1 MLMIVSKLALS
12 QDSLNN
18 NYPKVIILGDS
29 TKLIAITP
37 AQMDSIAVRL
47 IRAEELPIC
56 DSLVNAQRKEIT
68 AKDTFIANQALFID
82 FYKKRDDINGNIRR
96 NQDIAINELKSSLK
110 KEKQKAVAI
119 KIANFVCYPIAI
131 VGTAIATYYI
141 SNKLK

>member
-18 NYPKVIILGDS
+18 SYPKVIILEDS

-47 IRAEELPIC
+47 IKAKELPIC
-56 DSLVNAQRKEIT
+56 DSVVNAQKKEIV

-82 FYKKRDDINGNIRR
+82 FYKKRDDINGGIRR
-96 NQDIAINELKSSLK
+96 NQDIVINELKSSLK
-110 KEKQKAVAI
+110 KEKQKAVVI

-131 VGTAIATYYI
+131 IGTAIATYYI
-141 SNKLK
+141 SSKLK

>member
-1 MLMIVSKLALS
+1 MLMIVSKSILS
-12 QDSLNN
+12 QDSLTNS
-18 NYPKVIILGDS
+18 YPKVIILGDS

-37 AQMDSIAVRL
+37 TQMDSISVRL

-56 DSLVNAQRKEIT
+56 DSLVKAQRKEI
-68 AKDTFIANQALFID
+68 AEKDTFIDNQALFID
-82 FYKKRDDINGNIRR
+82 FYKKRDDISSGARR

-110 KEKQKAVAI
+110 KEKQKSVAI

-131 VGTAIATYYI
+131 IGTAIATYYI

>member
-1 MLMIVSKLALS
+1 MIVSKLALS

-18 NYPKVIILGDS
+18 SYPKVIILEDS

-47 IRAEELPIC
+47 IKAKELPIC
-56 DSLVNAQRKEIT
+56 DSVVNAQKKEIV

-82 FYKKRDDINGNIRR
+82 FYKKRDDINGGIRR
-96 NQDIAINELKSSLK
+96 NQDIVINELKSSLK
-110 KEKQKAVAI
+110 KEKQKAVVI

-131 VGTAIATYYI
+131 IGTAIATYYI
-141 SNKLK
+141 SSKLK